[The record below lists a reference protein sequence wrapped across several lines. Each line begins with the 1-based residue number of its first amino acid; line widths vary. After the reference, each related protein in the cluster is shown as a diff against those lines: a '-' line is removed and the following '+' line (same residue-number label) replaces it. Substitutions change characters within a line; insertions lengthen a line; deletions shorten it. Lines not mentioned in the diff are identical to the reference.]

1 MALRNR
7 DNLLLEKAALTDIKE
22 KNRAYYAANREKILE
37 KKRQYR
43 LKNLKKSKEWSK
55 NHYEANKKDYIKRAA
70 DKKKQQRAEWEV
82 FKSTLSCAQCGE
94 NHPATFD
101 FHHVIRDPNNHKMH
115 RLIANGSIA
124 KAREELKKCVVLCA
138 NCHRKLHHEEHQEK
152 LRRRK
157 KKAKKKASGDI

>member
-7 DNLLLEKAALTDIKE
+7 DNLLLEKAALTDRKE

-37 KKRQYR
+37 RKRQYR
-43 LKNLKKSKEWSK
+43 INNPKKQKEWSK
-55 NHYEANKKDYIKRAA
+55 KHYEENKKDYIKRAA

-82 FKSTLSCAQCGE
+82 FKATLSCTQCGE
-94 NHPATFD
+94 NHPAALD
-101 FHHVIRDPNNHKMH
+101 FHHVVRAPSNRKVH
-115 RLIANGSIA
+115 RLVANGTIT
-124 KAREELKKCVVLCA
+124 KAREEIKKCVVLCA

-157 KKAKKKASGDI
+157 KKAKKKASGEV